1 MDLMIVLSL
10 WLYRL
15 EHDEEPATQEEL
27 FMYNKVRQLFSKDLD
42 ESYMSQL
49 SSVVARLWGSMLDE
63 VVVWGITRL
72 TGESFKLHSQALVG
86 YVDDPEAS
94 SNVSTPS
101 MISQGADEDS
111 VY

>member
-1 MDLMIVLSL
+1 M
-10 WLYRL
+10 
-15 EHDEEPATQEEL
+15 
-27 FMYNKVRQLFSKDLD
+27 
-42 ESYMSQL
+42 
-49 SSVVARLWGSMLDE
+49 
-63 VVVWGITRL
+63 TRL
-72 TGESFKLHSQALVG
+72 MGDAFKLHSQALVG

>member
-1 MDLMIVLSL
+1 
-10 WLYRL
+10 
-15 EHDEEPATQEEL
+15 
-27 FMYNKVRQLFSKDLD
+27 MYNKIRQLLIKEID
-42 ESYMSQL
+42 ENYMSQL
-49 SSVVARLWGSMLDE
+49 SAVVARLWGSILDE

-72 TGESFKLHSQALVG
+72 MGESLKLHSQALVG

-101 MISQGADEDS
+101 MTSQGADEDS